1 MFIMRAMRPR
11 YFLVPAV
18 LSACFPASAQS
29 PGEWP
34 LRVKVGQFQMRGA
47 ASDIQRSQPGFTV
60 DVPKSGLADG
70 SQWTIGFFRG
80 KSGAST
86 METMPI
92 LLTKT
97 SEGTSFLP
105 GLPGAYTASGFGA
118 YRVSVTNL
126 GAKFLFGGYVGV
138 GMRIA
143 ESLFAELQ
151 YHSVSG
157 SLGGYSPNGVSVM
170 VGKRF

>member
-1 MFIMRAMRPR
+1 MRAMR
-11 YFLVPAV
+11 YGAFLTPLV
-18 LSACFPASAQS
+18 LAACLPVSAQTL
-29 PGEWP
+29 GEWP
-34 LRVKVGQFQMRGA
+34 LRVKVGQFQMRGP
-47 ASDIQRSQPGFTV
+47 ASDLQRTHSGFSV
-60 DVPKSGLADG
+60 DIPKSGLPDG
-70 SQWTIGFFRG
+70 SQWTVGYVRG
-80 KSGAST
+80 KSGSVT
-86 METMPI
+86 METIPI
-92 LLTKT
+92 LLTKS
-97 SEGTSFLP
+97 SEGAAFLP
-105 GLPGAYTASGFGA
+105 SLPGAYTASGFGA

-157 SLGGYSPNGVSVM
+157 SLGGYAPNGVSVM